1 MYDSWGDG
9 WNGNT
14 YTISGN
20 NTLSGQTSGTLNY
33 GTSGV
38 NSFNVS
44 GGNACSIGGA
54 FVNMSWNGGINGA
67 SFNVSNNNSMN
78 PVGTFNWT
86 PTAAD
91 IANSP
96 YFFTV
101 DVANDACPVPG
112 NFHSNIKLFL
122 MNQI

>member
-1 MYDSWGDG
+1 MILGVMVG
-9 WNGNT
+9 MEIP
-14 YTISGN
+14 TISGN

-67 SFNVSNNNSMN
+67 SF
-78 PVGTFNWT
+78 
-86 PTAAD
+86 
-91 IANSP
+91 I
-96 YFFTV
+96 
-101 DVANDACPVPG
+101 
-112 NFHSNIKLFL
+112 IK
-122 MNQI
+122 Q

>member
-1 MYDSWGDG
+1 MGGGSWQSEVSWEIYDPSGSGAGTILASGGAPFSGTVCIPSTNLGNLQLLMYDSWGDG

-54 FVNMSWNGGINGA
+54 FVNNNISTQ
-67 SFNVSNNNSMN
+67 SF
-78 PVGTFNWT
+78 
-86 PTAAD
+86 
-91 IANSP
+91 
-96 YFFTV
+96 
-101 DVANDACPVPG
+101 
-112 NFHSNIKLFL
+112 
-122 MNQI
+122 